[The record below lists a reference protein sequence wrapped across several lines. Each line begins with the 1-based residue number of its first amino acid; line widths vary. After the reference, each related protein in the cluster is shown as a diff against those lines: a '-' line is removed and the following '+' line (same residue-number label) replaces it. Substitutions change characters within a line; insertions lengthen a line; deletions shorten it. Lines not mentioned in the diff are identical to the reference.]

1 MRIILNIEVLYR
13 FMREREIGTIQQL
26 SRATDINAEIL
37 YKAFN
42 MGVVSKVTYWKLAK
56 FFGCHV
62 DDLQTAEKF

>member
-1 MRIILNIEVLYR
+1 
-13 FMREREIGTIQQL
+13 MREREIGTIQQL
-26 SRATDINAEIL
+26 SRVTDINAEIL